1 MVKCLFVWKAHDH
14 ESMATE
20 YLSAVLKR
28 AGHETG
34 LILFSDF
41 EEEKVIHKRLAEKI
55 NNFKPD
61 YVCISVMTDDYFLMC
76 ELAKSIKNIK
86 NIPIIF
92 GGVHIT
98 SCPEEVIKNDFVD
111 FIVLGEGEEAIVEL
125 IENPNKTDTKNVWF
139 KKDGMIIRNGLRP
152 LIKDLDSL
160 PLPDK
165 ELFYEEAPYLKGEI
179 YYCMSGRGCP
189 FGCSYCF
196 NNYYRKLYGRDQW
209 LRKRSVD
216 NVIKELKRA
225 KEKFGFHL
233 VHFGDD
239 CFTYDVE
246 WLEDFMRAYKREI
259 NVPFKMLAH
268 PRFIN
273 EKIVS
278 ILKKGGCLKVAIG
291 AQTPV
296 ERVRRDI
303 CKRTD
308 DDKLIKKAVAD
319 IKSQGIFVQLD
330 HIHGLPTQ
338 TMDEFREGINLYI
351 DLKPDVIAG
360 YWLMYYPKCEITQFA
375 LDRGEIDENFLDSTL
390 KGQMEYSKV
399 IQNLKKDKEIA
410 AISRFFYWIPFLPR
424 SFSRYILRKRHYTL
438 IFRTD
443 LINSLPLFIRHLR
456 SFRLMRIVLKSVV
469 RRNRLKNHYLK
480 FNQQYRDF

>member
-1 MVKCLFVWKAHDH
+1 MAKCLFIWKAHDH

-28 AGHETG
+28 AGHETA

-41 EEEKVIHKRLAEKI
+41 EEKSAIHKRLNEKL

-61 YVCISVMTDDYFLMC
+61 YICFSVMTDDYSWACDLS
-76 ELAKSIKNIK
+76 KYIKKIK

-98 SCPEEVIKNDFVD
+98 SCPDEVIKNDFVD
-111 FIVLGEGEEAIVEL
+111 YIILGEAEEAMIEL
-125 IENPNKTDTKNVWF
+125 VENPNQTNIRNVWS
-139 KKDGMIIRNGLRP
+139 KKNGLIIKNELRP
-152 LIKDLDSL
+152 LIKDLDIL
-160 PLPDK
+160 PFPDK
-165 ELFYEEAPYLKGEI
+165 ELFYKEAPYLKGEI

-196 NNYYRKLYGRDQW
+196 NNYYKKLYKGDQW
-209 LRKRSVD
+209 LRKRSVES
-216 NVIKELKRA
+216 VIKELKIA

-246 WLEDFMRAYKREI
+246 WLENFMREYKREI
-259 NVPFKMLAH
+259 NIPFKILAH
-268 PRFIN
+268 PTFIN
-273 EKIVS
+273 DKIVS

-296 ERVRRDI
+296 ERVRKEI

-308 DDKLIKKAVAD
+308 DNALIKKAVAN

-338 TMDEFREGINLYI
+338 TIEEFREGINLYI

-360 YWLMYYPKCEITQFA
+360 YWLMYYPKCDITQFA
-375 LDRGEIDENFLDSTL
+375 LEHGDIDKNFVESIP
-390 KGQMEYSKV
+390 KGKVEYSNV
-399 IQNLKKDKEIA
+399 IQELKKDNEIA

-424 SFSRYILRKRHYTL
+424 PLSRYILRNKIYFML
-438 IFRTD
+438 FKSDI
-443 LINSLPLFIRHLR
+443 INNIPLFIRHLR
-456 SFRLMRIVLKSVV
+456 SFKLMRIVYKSII
-469 RRNRLKNHYLK
+469 RRNKLKNHYLNL
-480 FNQQYRDF
+480 NQRYK